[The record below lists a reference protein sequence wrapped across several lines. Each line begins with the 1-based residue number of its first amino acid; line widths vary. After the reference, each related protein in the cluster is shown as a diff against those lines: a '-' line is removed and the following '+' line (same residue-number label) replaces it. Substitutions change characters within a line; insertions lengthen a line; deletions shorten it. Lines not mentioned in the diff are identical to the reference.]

1 LSQKKLK
8 RNPKRSK
15 SETYDT
21 KEKSKSSKKY
31 VSRKSWTS
39 IWMIFIFIAVT
50 GIIVIMILFTFTPKE
65 IIVVEKND
73 IIELDYRIWTYE
85 NFQIDPYNSSLIFEE
100 KYNATLKVY
109 SRYEEN
115 ATDGLILEFY
125 NKILGESVGAS
136 ETFNIGATVDIDKD
150 GIDDTTEGDALGYGF
165 PEDQLFNTS
174 IVIYYKILAIQKSNN
189 TGVLISIEQQLNKFQ
204 RT

>member
-1 LSQKKLK
+1 MSQKKLK

-31 VSRKSWTS
+31 VSRKSRTS

-73 IIELDYRIWTYE
+73 VIELDYRIWTYE

-136 ETFNIGATVDIDKD
+136 ETFNIGATIDIDKD
-150 GIDDTTEGDALGYGF
+150 GIDDTTGGDALGYGF

-189 TGVLISIEQQLNKFQ
+189 TEF
-204 RT
+204 

>member
-1 LSQKKLK
+1 MSQKKLK

-21 KEKSKSSKKY
+21 KEKSESSKKY
-31 VSRKSWTS
+31 VSRKSRTS

-65 IIVVEKND
+65 IVVVEKND
-73 IIELDYRIWTYE
+73 VIELDYRIWIYE
-85 NFQIDPYNSSLIFEE
+85 NFQIDPFNSSLIFEE

-109 SRYEEN
+109 SRYEVN
-115 ATDGLILEFY
+115 TKDGLILEFY

-150 GIDDTTEGDALGYGF
+150 GIDDTTGGDALGYGF

-189 TGVLISIEQQLNKFQ
+189 AGA
-204 RT
+204 